1 MGSQGGYSA
10 RSLMGGVDGLTQCWF
25 LHRVSEANCS
35 VSQSDQQSPVSSPY
49 LTPLHYVQM
58 ALCRRHPRRSV
69 FLPLCAR
76 LAGPGRRA
84 GQDDWGGTGSAA
96 ALASGELK

>member
-76 LAGPGRRA
+76 LAGPGG
-84 GQDDWGGTGSAA
+84 GQVRTTGAVP
-96 ALASGELK
+96 ALQQPWPVVN